1 MNGLCGMIS
10 VDEEPSSGSGDDF
23 GDSNYGM
30 PIGGHYYMDNVRS
43 DYGCEFGTEGFP
55 EEFLGG
61 PITFGEDFGGE
72 TGDEDE

>member
-30 PIGGHYYMDNVRS
+30 PIGGIIKS
-43 DYGCEFGTEGFP
+43 DP
-55 EEFLGG
+55 ELHAKWLEQYPDMPL
-61 PITFGEDFGGE
+61 
-72 TGDEDE
+72 

>member
-30 PIGGHYYMDNVRS
+30 PIGAHYYMDNVRS
-43 DYGCEFGTEGFP
+43 DFGTEGFP
-55 EEFLGG
+55 SEVLGG
-61 PITFGEDFGGE
+61 PITFGEDFGAE
-72 TGDEDE
+72 VPL